1 MTFDDEYN
9 PSKIGK
15 GKSPSDAE
23 LMARVKQKSPEFHKG
38 VLKANEG
45 TPIEQQLNPDPGLP
59 GELEDV
65 AQAAARVA
73 QSDASMARLQLLSVL
88 SCCLQPHFDAYLY
101 WTKKASPLSLYTF
114 VVAGS
119 GEGKTTTFNALTEG
133 VSKWA
138 ADQRRRYAREKS
150 LHDKTLVDAKK
161 SGQGVD
167 IKEPV
172 LDKRTYK
179 NPTIEAL
186 RNNAAKGYA
195 LVFWRN
201 DEAAMMIGGHILDP
215 KKQLDTFGTMA
226 TLWDGSDDESDRV
239 TTGSVYL
246 ENPRVTLGWA
256 SQLEP
261 AKVLFGNPL
270 ALTSGFVPR
279 FLLYHSPSNPGGK
292 VAKAP
297 MDEDLRTLERFNNK
311 VKALMDRPLDLYQRQ
326 E

>member
-9 PSKIGK
+9 PRKIGE
-15 GKSPSDAE
+15 GKFPSDAE
-23 LMARVKQKSPEFHKG
+23 FMARVKEKNPEFHKG

-179 NPTIEAL
+179 K
-186 RNNAAKGYA
+186 RH
-195 LVFWRN
+195 
-201 DEAAMMIGGHILDP
+201 D
-215 KKQLDTFGTMA
+215 
-226 TLWDGSDDESDRV
+226 
-239 TTGSVYL
+239 
-246 ENPRVTLGWA
+246 
-256 SQLEP
+256 
-261 AKVLFGNPL
+261 
-270 ALTSGFVPR
+270 
-279 FLLYHSPSNPGGK
+279 
-292 VAKAP
+292 
-297 MDEDLRTLERFNNK
+297 
-311 VKALMDRPLDLYQRQ
+311 
-326 E
+326 